1 MTFPL
6 KSFSSEELGR
16 YSELPPD
23 NVNISELLYSAKKKK
38 AKAVQH
44 QILSGGRADSQA
56 LQ

>member
-23 NVNISELLYSAKKKK
+23 NVNSIELLYSAKKCKSSSTSDIK
-38 AKAVQH
+38 W
-44 QILSGGRADSQA
+44 GPC
-56 LQ
+56 